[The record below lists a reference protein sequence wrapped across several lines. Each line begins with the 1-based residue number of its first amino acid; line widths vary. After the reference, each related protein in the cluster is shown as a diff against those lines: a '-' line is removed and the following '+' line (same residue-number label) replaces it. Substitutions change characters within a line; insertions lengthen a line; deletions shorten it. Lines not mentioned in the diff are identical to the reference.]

1 MASILTRSTAHASRQ
16 QVTFKGQGPLGELQ
30 AIATSEGTVK
40 GKVQAPKVD
49 PPLNA
54 AGKLNVSSAIGKGFL
69 AVVRNH
75 HLMAQP
81 YTGELTAAPA
91 FHLWGWRCRVGCGDA
106 PLVCRSTG
114 MVPITSGEIAEDLAH
129 YLANSEQQN
138 CALGL
143 GVSVGRDG
151 EVLSA
156 GGFLIQVQV
165 ACAAA
170 RPGWRQRR
178 WVQYHLCC
186 GLCPHHA
193 QHILS
198 LVPTPPNPHLA
209 CTGTALC
216 IRGDAQHA
224 RIQHRQLWRCVR
236 AAAGWADRTPDCQP
250 AARQPRG
257 TRAGICTDSQVKALH
272 LTLCWAQMQQ
282 QQPDK
287 CVTSVL
293 SCARNM
299 SMQEPYETWHM
310 QLAVSLHCL
319 WLCSFGPCGQESLE
333 GRMKRAVAALGAEEV
348 ASIVAQ
354 EGKVEV
360 TCE

>member
-1 MASILTRSTAHASRQ
+1 MGTVLLAAFREEQATT

-40 GKVQAPKVD
+40 GKVQAPQVD

-81 YTGELTAAPA
+81 Y
-91 FHLWGWRCRVGCGDA
+91 
-106 PLVCRSTG
+106 TG

-156 GGFLIQVQV
+156 GGFLIQVLPFATDETLSTLESNIASFGAVSERLQE
-165 ACAAA
+165 
-170 RPGWRQRR
+170 
-178 WVQYHLCC
+178 
-186 GLCPHHA
+186 GL
-193 QHILS
+193 S
-198 LVPTPPNPHLA
+198 
-209 CTGTALC
+209 
-216 IRGDAQHA
+216 
-224 RIQHRQLWRCVR
+224 
-236 AAAGWADRTPDCQP
+236 
-250 AARQPRG
+250 ARQ
-257 TRAGICTDSQVKALH
+257 IVSQLLGSLEAPEQGFAL
-272 LTLCWAQMQQ
+272 T
-282 QQPDK
+282 P
-287 CVTSVL
+287 
-293 SCARNM
+293 
-299 SMQEPYETWHM
+299 
-310 QLAVSLHCL
+310 
-319 WLCSFGPCGQESLE
+319 SFGPCGQESLE

-360 TCE
+360 TCEFCQETLVLDHEQMLRDLGAVPAS